1 MKKKR
6 RYRGQPPTDK
16 PSVPPSGPPRDPSN
30 PKISF
35 RLIQP
40 RWGVEELN
48 ADQARAFLLKWEKR
62 SSMTWNEI
70 MMAHK
75 HGLGSETLPAKSI
88 IPDLPEW
95 VDSSEKLL
103 VLRYEGRLPQVG
115 IRIGDTFE
123 VIWIEPEF
131 NTLYSH
137 DGKNRR

>member
-16 PSVPPSGPPRDPSN
+16 PSVPPSGPPRDPGN

-88 IPDLPEW
+88 IPDLLEW
-95 VDSSEKLL
+95 MDSSEKLL
-103 VLRYEGRLPQVG
+103 VLRHEGRLPQVG

>member
-1 MKKKR
+1 
-6 RYRGQPPTDK
+6 
-16 PSVPPSGPPRDPSN
+16 
-30 PKISF
+30 
-35 RLIQP
+35 
-40 RWGVEELN
+40 
-48 ADQARAFLLKWEKR
+48 
-62 SSMTWNEI
+62 MTWNEI

-95 VDSSEKLL
+95 MDSSEKLL
-103 VLRYEGRLPQVG
+103 VLRHEGRLPQVG